1 MSLTNGAGITL
12 RGLGLRAGN
21 VRRVGTSLLRRRA
34 VTIGACDAFERAAT
48 PAASPFVL
56 LAHVTVKP
64 GLVAEYIK
72 WGNDVDNI
80 IEHTEPGML
89 YHSLDKHPTDD
100 RKFTWTEVF
109 LNDAALLAHFDNPP
123 VIESLGSQAEY
134 FYDTSEYSG
143 NGGVQINIFGEV
155 AEETKA
161 ECVTT
166 QFHLV
171 HRIESPWVN
180 ESHLA
185 RLSLLTSDG
194 VRGQG
199 RKARSRDH
207 LPRERRSWVR
217 DV

>member
-1 MSLTNGAGITL
+1 MSLINGAGITL
-12 RGLGLRAGN
+12 RGLGLRAGSL
-21 VRRVGTSLLRRRA
+21 RRVGPSLLRQRA

-64 GLVAEYIK
+64 GLVAEYIE

-89 YHSLDKHPTDD
+89 YHSLDAHPTDD

-123 VIESLGSQAEY
+123 VIESLGSQAEH
-134 FYDTSEYSG
+134 FYDTSEYRG

-161 ECVTT
+161 ECVT

-171 HRIESPWVN
+171 HREPVVN
-180 ESHLA
+180 EFHLA
-185 RLSLLTSDG
+185 RLSLLTSEG

-199 RKARSRDH
+199 RKARCRDH

-217 DV
+217 NV